1 MFVDV
6 AFIDLTH
13 LKGTSLLSL
22 ICQKTAKIELI
33 IEFSEKTFNMPY
45 SAHSKNQT
53 CPTLAKKILMLK
65 LNPENCMRMRL
76 KGASTTTLFNEFPF
90 TEYIKM
96 Y

>member
-1 MFVDV
+1 
-6 AFIDLTH
+6 
-13 LKGTSLLSL
+13 
-22 ICQKTAKIELI
+22 
-33 IEFSEKTFNMPY
+33 MPY